1 MELDVGISFFE
12 SDAPP
17 GQSRVSVGVELTL
30 REGKMEDGA
39 VFHARW
45 R

>member
-1 MELDVGISFFE
+1 MQVIVGISFFE

-17 GQSRVSVGVELTL
+17 GQSRVSVAVELTL
-30 REGKMEDGA
+30 REGEMEDGA
-39 VFHARW
+39 DFHAGW